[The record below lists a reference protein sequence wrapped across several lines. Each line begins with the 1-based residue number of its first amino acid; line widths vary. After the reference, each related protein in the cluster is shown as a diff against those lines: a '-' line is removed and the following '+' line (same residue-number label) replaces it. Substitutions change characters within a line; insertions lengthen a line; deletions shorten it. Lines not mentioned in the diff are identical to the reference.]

1 MWIDRIPKSSPV
13 PIPWIDISFFMGG
26 FAILPAVFG
35 FYTFY
40 TILFTQYL
48 KPKRKFHFFLGL
60 IILTL
65 CCGMIGVINV
75 TVLHYFHLSP
85 GLFAAGLDSAIPITI
100 IICINGLLNGGM
112 GLVSRGFVSWYND
125 IRLKEDLYKKNL
137 EIELA
142 LVKSQINPHFLFNT
156 INNIDVLIE
165 KDQVLASLYLNKLS
179 DIMRYMLYETKSEK
193 VEVAKE
199 IAYVEKYIEL
209 QKIRTP
215 NKNFVTCKL
224 EIFEEDWQIAPM
236 LFIPFIEN
244 AFKHAEHLKSG
255 SAIEITIKASADRL
269 LFRCS
274 NKYTVHKKHDQDAGG
289 LGNDLILKR
298 IKLLYPD
305 KHDLEIEDLDST
317 YTVTLILY
325 RNAN

>member
-1 MWIDRIPKSSPV
+1 
-13 PIPWIDISFFMGG
+13 
-26 FAILPAVFG
+26 
-35 FYTFY
+35 
-40 TILFTQYL
+40 
-48 KPKRKFHFFLGL
+48 
-60 IILTL
+60 
-65 CCGMIGVINV
+65 MIGVINV